1 MVHDWM
7 EHLEDANQG
16 HLVLYFQAII
26 KLLHAPKEAASQ
38 DGSAIYGN
46 NAVDLKKF
54 ATLGLDFWLYMLSLF
69 KSTMLTVCDALKKEY
84 QELKHED
91 LYRHAR
97 LVTSVVIAKVHTID
111 WSVEILKT
119 DTLQG
124 RNDAYGLLG
133 KKFKDMFGH
142 IGRGFMLSGYLGMK
156 KPENHGMPYSLTEE
170 FVRVYRM
177 HQLLPDALQLRN
189 INATPSSVTWRIFV
203 QHNVHLYLL
212 LCSTIK

>member
-1 MVHDWM
+1 
-7 EHLEDANQG
+7 
-16 HLVLYFQAII
+16 
-26 KLLHAPKEAASQ
+26 
-38 DGSAIYGN
+38 
-46 NAVDLKKF
+46 
-54 ATLGLDFWLYMLSLF
+54 
-69 KSTMLTVCDALKKEY
+69 MLTVCDALKKEY
-84 QELKHED
+84 QELKDED

-111 WSVEILKT
+111 W
-119 DTLQG
+119 
-124 RNDAYGLLG
+124 YGLLG